1 MAGRLPLKQIVSSLH
16 PLKQKSPI
24 DSTDEGMVTEV
35 KLPQSLKQYLFNEI
49 TDEGIVIEVKLLQPQ
64 YMYIFEYQLFVVNT
78 IEKWLGFCLNTENWV
93 IFN

>member
-35 KLPQSLKQYLFNEI
+35 KLPQSLKKYLFNEI

-64 YMYIFEYQLFVVNT
+64 KQPSAREVT
-78 IEKWLGFCLNTENWV
+78 EKGSV
-93 IFN
+93 IDVKLLQ